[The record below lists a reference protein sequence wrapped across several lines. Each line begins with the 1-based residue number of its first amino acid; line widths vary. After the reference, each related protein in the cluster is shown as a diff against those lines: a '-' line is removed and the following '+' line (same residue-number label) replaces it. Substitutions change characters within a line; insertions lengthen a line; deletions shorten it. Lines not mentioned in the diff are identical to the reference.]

1 LFTFLH
7 KKLSKQLG
15 PSNNPSTKG
24 KLMDQPPSSSPTT
37 PPQTSKLAIWSL
49 VLGILS
55 LACFSI
61 LSGIPA
67 IVCGHKARK
76 KIREAGGSLQGAGLA
91 LGGLIT
97 GYLSVV
103 GLLIM
108 IVVAVP
114 FVLKAKA
121 AAETAICVQNLRTI
135 DFAKE
140 QWSQENEKQPT
151 DTPKPEEINSLMD
164 KPFDS
169 LTCPLGGKYSI
180 NAVGEKATCSVPGHK
195 LD

>member
-1 LFTFLH
+1 
-7 KKLSKQLG
+7 
-15 PSNNPSTKG
+15 
-24 KLMDQPPSSSPTT
+24 MEQPPLSST
-37 PPQTSKLAIWSL
+37 PNQPKTSGLAIWSL

-76 KIREAGGSLQGAGLA
+76 KIRESAGSLQGAGLA
-91 LGGLIT
+91 LGGLVT

-103 GLLIM
+103 GLLIV

-114 FVLKAKA
+114 FVLKAK
-121 AAETAICVQNLRTI
+121 TATQTAMCVNNLRTI

-140 QWSQENEKQPT
+140 QWSQENQKQAT
-151 DTPKPEEINSLMD
+151 DVPKPEDINSLMD
-164 KPFDS
+164 KPFSS